1 MGRVSD
7 VVKGE
12 DGLVR
17 CAWGSST
24 PEYRAYHDD
33 EWGRPVGDE
42 RVIYEML
49 CLEGFQA
56 GLSWSTILRKRAGF
70 RAAFA
75 NFDPAAVSQFDDDD
89 IDRLLGDSDIVRNR
103 AKIVA
108 TINNARATLALRDE
122 GTSLPAV
129 VWRHQARPQH
139 AHASLGD
146 LAAET
151 AESKALSKELRTR
164 GFAFVGP
171 TTVYSAMQAVG
182 VVNDHL
188 RGCHWREVCDRERAA
203 FTVPV

>member
-1 MGRVSD
+1 M
-7 VVKGE
+7 GE
-12 DGLVR
+12 DGFAR
-17 CAWGSST
+17 CGWGSSS
-24 PEYRAYHDD
+24 PEYRAYHDN

-42 RVIYEML
+42 RVIYEMV

-56 GLSWSTILRKRAGF
+56 GLSWSTILRKRDGF

-75 NFDPAAVSQFDDDD
+75 NFDPVAVSRFDDDD
-89 IDRLLGDSDIVRNR
+89 IDRLLGDREIVRNR

-108 TINNARATLALRDE
+108 TINNARATLELRDE

-129 VWRHQARPQH
+129 VWSHTARPQH
-139 AHASLGD
+139 ERASLGD
-146 LAAET
+146 LPAET
-151 AESKALSKELRTR
+151 PESKALSKQLRDR

-188 RGCHWREVCDRERAA
+188 RGCHWREVADGERAS
-203 FTVPV
+203 FIVPS

>member
-1 MGRVSD
+1 MSD

-24 PEYRAYHDD
+24 PEYRAYHDN
-33 EWGRPVGDE
+33 EWGRPVSDE
-42 RVIYEML
+42 RFVYEML

-56 GLSWSTILRKRAGF
+56 GLSWSTILRKRDGF

-75 NFDPAAVSQFDDDD
+75 NFDPVAVSRFDDAD
-89 IDRLLGDSDIVRNR
+89 IDRLLGDPAIVRNR

-108 TINNARATLALRDE
+108 TINNARATLVLRAE

-129 VWRHQARPQH
+129 VWRHQAAPRR

-146 LAAET
+146 LPAET
-151 AESKALSKELRTR
+151 PESNALSKELRTR

-188 RGCHWREVCDRERAA
+188 RGCHWREIAEKERAA
-203 FTVPV
+203 FTVPA